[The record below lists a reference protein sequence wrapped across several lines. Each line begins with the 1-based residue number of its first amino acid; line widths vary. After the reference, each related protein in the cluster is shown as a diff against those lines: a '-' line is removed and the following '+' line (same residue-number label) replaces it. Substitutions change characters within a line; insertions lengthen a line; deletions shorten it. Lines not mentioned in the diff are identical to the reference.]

1 MRNNK
6 DLSTLY
12 LKSRESHSR
21 YNFKLFS
28 YQQNELNLNAKK
40 NSLTEKIEKVKKLD
54 TNIVD
59 SLKTDELDNELD
71 QILERNDVSQNPC
84 KN

>member
-1 MRNNK
+1 M
-6 DLSTLY
+6 STLY

-21 YNFKLFS
+21 YNCKLFS

-59 SLKTDELDNELD
+59 NLKTDELDNELG
-71 QILERNDVSQNPC
+71 QILERNDVSRNPC